1 MINAIANGT
10 QIRKGSLFPIIL
22 RGLGFFFL
30 RLTPQYIHFN
40 PTP

>member
-10 QIRKGSLFPIIL
+10 LIRSGSLFPIIL

-30 RLTPQYIHFN
+30 RLTPHDIHIK
-40 PTP
+40 PTQ